1 VHGSRLER
9 PQALV
14 RRAQFPRERLRLRT
28 RCRCGC
34 ASPRSPHG
42 RPGVDVVTAAE
53 RPDAVDP
60 RRATEAG
67 PRPAP
72 VAEVGGS
79 DCRRNRG
86 AGRAR
91 AVRALRALAQ
101 ESPVQAESNW
111 DSAQTRTLAKSACFD
126 CHSNETRWPW
136 YSSVPVVSWLIEHDV
151 SEGRAQLNFS
161 TWHDYTTFERADL
174 LDKVCEK
181 AAKREMPLWQYRLLH
196 PDSRLDPSAVAA
208 ICEWSRREAAR
219 LVGAGS

>member
-1 VHGSRLER
+1 MRAGTVVLAGLLMWTIASAARSYSRAPE
-9 PQALV
+9 Q
-14 RRAQFPRERLRLRT
+14 
-28 RCRCGC
+28 
-34 ASPRSPHG
+34 
-42 RPGVDVVTAAE
+42 PG
-53 RPDAVDP
+53 PP
-60 RRATEAG
+60 AG
-67 PRPAP
+67 PIFGSDPAVPAP
-72 VAEVGGS
+72 VRS
-79 DCRRNRG
+79 
-86 AGRAR
+86 
-91 AVRALRALAQ
+91 ALRG
-101 ESPVQAESNW
+101 
-111 DSAQTRTLAKSACFD
+111 ACFD

-136 YSSVPVVSWLIEHDV
+136 YSSMPVVSWLIEHDV